1 MKRNWYFIFAIV
13 LVCGFVVL
21 GFKHTPKPLESAT
34 LQGKPA
40 PDFKLENLE
49 GGQTSLSDFKGKVV
63 YLDIWATWCR
73 PCLEEMKKG
82 KKLKEAFSDNK
93 DVVFLYVSI
102 DSDAEKWKKYV
113 KSNNIHGVH
122 LISRE
127 GNEDQ
132 LRDRYALEYIPRFV
146 LIDKQGNI
154 VQFNAKYPSD
164 PTGNTEADIK
174 ALLK

>member
-1 MKRNWYFIFAIV
+1 MKRNWYFALAIV
-13 LVCGFVVL
+13 LVCGFIVL
-21 GFKHTPKPLESAT
+21 GFKHSPQPQENTA

-63 YLDIWATWCR
+63 YLDFWATWCR

-82 KKLKEAFSDNK
+82 KKLKEAFVDNK

-102 DSDAEKWKKYV
+102 DKEAEKWRSYV
-113 KSNNIHGVH
+113 KNNNIQGFH

-127 GNEDQ
+127 GDEEKV
-132 LRDRYALEYIPRFV
+132 RDRYEVNFIPRFI

-154 VQFNAKYPSD
+154 VQYEAKAPSD
-164 PTGNTEADIK
+164 ASIESDIK

>member
-1 MKRNWYFIFAIV
+1 MKRKWYLLSAIIV
-13 LVCGFVVL
+13 LSGLVFFN
-21 GFKHTPKPLESAT
+21 FKKAPDAIHNKDVA
-34 LQGKPA
+34 GKPA
-40 PDFKLENLE
+40 PDFKLENIN

-82 KKLKEAFSDNK
+82 KKLKEAFKDNK

-102 DSDAEKWKKYV
+102 DKDVEKWKNYV
-113 KSNNIHGVH
+113 KSNHVEGVH

-127 GNEDQ
+127 GAEENILE
-132 LRDRYALEYIPRFV
+132 RYDAPYIPRFV

-154 VQFNAKYPSD
+154 VQYEAKAPSD
-164 PTGNTEADIK
+164 VSVEADIK

>member
-21 GFKHTPKPLESAT
+21 GFKHTPQPSNSAV
-34 LQGKPA
+34 LLGKPA

-82 KKLKEAFSDNK
+82 KKLKEAFVDNK

-102 DSDAEKWKKYV
+102 DKEADKWRNYV
-113 KSNNIHGVH
+113 KSNSVLGFH

-127 GNEDQ
+127 GAEEK
-132 LRDRYALEYIPRFV
+132 LLERYDVPYIPRFV

-154 VQFNAKYPSD
+154 VQYEAKAPSD
-164 PTGNTEADIK
+164 ASIEADIK

>member
-21 GFKHTPKPLESAT
+21 GFKHTPQTKAKT
-34 LQGKPA
+34 LALGKPA

-82 KKLKEAFSDNK
+82 KKLKEAFVDNK
-93 DVVFLYVSI
+93 DVVFLYISI
-102 DSDAEKWKKYV
+102 DKEAEKWRSYV
-113 KSNNIHGVH
+113 KNNNIHGSH

-127 GNEDQ
+127 GAEEKI
-132 LRDRYALEYIPRFV
+132 LERYDVPYIPRFV

-154 VQFNAKYPSD
+154 VQYEAKAPSD
-164 PTGNTEADIK
+164 ASIEADIK

>member
-1 MKRNWYFIFAIV
+1 MKRNWYFVLAAV

-21 GFKHTPKPLESAT
+21 GFKHPPKTYDDKAII
-34 LQGKPA
+34 GKPA

-49 GGQTSLSDFKGKVV
+49 GGQTSLSELKGKVV

-82 KKLKEAFSDNK
+82 KKLKDAFVNNK

-102 DSDAEKWKKYV
+102 DKEADKWRNYV
-113 KSNNIHGVH
+113 KSNNVHGTH

-127 GNEDQ
+127 GAEEK
-132 LRDRYALEYIPRFV
+132 LLERYDVPYIPRFV
-146 LIDKQGNI
+146 LIDKEGNI
-154 VQFNAKYPSD
+154 VQYEAKPPSD
-164 PTGNTEADIK
+164 ASIEADIK
-174 ALLK
+174 ALIK

>member
-1 MKRNWYFIFAIV
+1 MKRNWYFIFAVVI
-13 LVCGFVVL
+13 VCGFVVL
-21 GFKHTPKPLESAT
+21 GFKHTPKPPEST
-34 LQGKPA
+34 MLQGKPA

-82 KKLKEAFSDNK
+82 KKLKEAFADNK

-102 DSDAEKWKKYV
+102 DKEADKWRAYV
-113 KSNNIHGVH
+113 KNNSIHGVH

-127 GNEDQ
+127 GSEEK
-132 LRDRYALEYIPRFV
+132 LLERYDVPYIPRFV
-146 LIDKQGNI
+146 LIDKEGNI
-154 VQFNAKYPSD
+154 VQYEAKAPSD
-164 PTGNTEADIK
+164 ATIEADIK

>member
-1 MKRNWYFIFAIV
+1 MKRNWYFAFAIV
-13 LVCGFVVL
+13 LVCGFIVL
-21 GFKHTPKPLESAT
+21 GFKNTPQPQENSAV
-34 LQGKPA
+34 QGKPA

-49 GGQTSLSDFKGKVV
+49 GGQTSLSDLKGKVV

-82 KKLKEAFSDNK
+82 KKLKEAFVGNN

-102 DSDAEKWKKYV
+102 DKEAEKWRSYV
-113 KSNNIHGVH
+113 KNNNIHGTH

-127 GNEDQ
+127 GAEEK
-132 LRDRYALEYIPRFV
+132 LLERYDVPYIPRFV

-154 VQFNAKYPSD
+154 VQYEAKAPSD
-164 PTGNTEADIK
+164 ASIEADIK

>member
-21 GFKHTPKPLESAT
+21 GFKHTPKPPQNTAL
-34 LQGKPA
+34 LGKPA

-82 KKLKEAFSDNK
+82 KKLKEAFVDNK
-93 DVVFLYVSI
+93 EVVFLYVSI
-102 DSDAEKWKKYV
+102 DKEADKWRTYV
-113 KSNNIHGVH
+113 KNNSIHGVH

-127 GNEDQ
+127 GSEEK
-132 LRDRYALEYIPRFV
+132 LLERYDVPYIPRFV
-146 LIDKQGNI
+146 LIDKEGNI
-154 VQFNAKYPSD
+154 VQYEAKPPSD
-164 PTGNTEADIK
+164 ATIEADIK

>member
-1 MKRNWYFIFAIV
+1 MKRNWYFIFAMV

-21 GFKHTPKPLESAT
+21 GFKHTPKPPESTA

-63 YLDIWATWCR
+63 YLDFWATWCR

-82 KKLKEAFSDNK
+82 KKLKEAFVDNK

-102 DSDAEKWKKYV
+102 DKEPEKWRNYV
-113 KSNNIHGVH
+113 KNNNIHGVH

-127 GNEDQ
+127 GAEEK
-132 LRDRYALEYIPRFV
+132 LIDRYDIPYIPRFV
-146 LIDKQGNI
+146 LIDKEGNI
-154 VQFNAKYPSD
+154 VQYEAKAPSD
-164 PTGNTEADIK
+164 ATIESDIK